1 MKAKLGN
8 LETSFFLLSGLSGLS
23 GLSRRRS
30 LLLLGTRAQFS
41 QQQQPDQPGQ
51 QPELGPPPKKVM
63 AHFQSVVRVVV
74 KTTLKVKAKR
84 ARISRNA
91 MKA

>member
-8 LETSFFLLSGLSGLS
+8 LETSFFLLSGLLSGLLS
-23 GLSRRRS
+23 AGLLSRRRS
-30 LLLLGTRAQFS
+30 LLLLLGTCAQFS
-41 QQQQPDQPGQ
+41 QQQQPDQPG
-51 QPELGPPPKKVM
+51 PPKKVM

-84 ARISRNA
+84 ARLDETQ